1 MTKDTLKHLRNITP
15 GIIITVYFAVLG
27 QITGLWN
34 FPVPNLA
41 DIEKAPIPIIIGFL
55 YYVSPL
61 RDRINSAHHKYV
73 IELLR
78 SKLVDISVLPDNR
91 NLYPWNLVKSIFY
104 NLIDNDKS
112 LTIIAGSAYD
122 NGYIWTTF
130 ADLTVL
136 SLGFSFVCVVMF
148 YFDVNSAMIAFVTF
162 LLWSL
167 VCHFGSIVTTK
178 KQVAIGDQQ
187 LAVIKT
193 LYADK
198 VREFF
203 DGLTK

>member
-1 MTKDTLKHLRNITP
+1 
-15 GIIITVYFAVLG
+15 
-27 QITGLWN
+27 
-34 FPVPNLA
+34 
-41 DIEKAPIPIIIGFL
+41 
-55 YYVSPL
+55 
-61 RDRINSAHHKYV
+61 
-73 IELLR
+73 
-78 SKLVDISVLPDNR
+78 
-91 NLYPWNLVKSIFY
+91 VKSIFY

-178 KQVAIGDQQ
+178 KQAAIGDQQ

>member
-15 GIIITVYFAVLG
+15 GIIVTVYFVVLG

-34 FPVPNLA
+34 FPVPKLS
-41 DIEKAPIPIIIGFL
+41 DLDKTPIPIIIGYL
-55 YYVSPL
+55 YYISPL
-61 RDRINSAHHKYV
+61 RDRINSVHHKYI

-78 SKLVDISVLPDNR
+78 SKLVAISDYPDNP
-91 NLYPWNLVKSIFY
+91 NLYTWSVVKSIFY
-104 NLIDNDKS
+104 NLVDNDKS
-112 LTIIAGSAYD
+112 LSIIAGSAYN

-136 SLGFSFVCVVMF
+136 SLCFAFVCVVMF

-162 LLWSL
+162 ILWSL
-167 VCHFGSIVTTK
+167 ICHVGSIVTTK
-178 KQVAIGDQQ
+178 KQIAIGDEQ

-193 LYADK
+193 MYADK

-203 DGLTK
+203 DGLAK

>member
-78 SKLVDISVLPDNR
+78 SKLVDISGLPDNR
-91 NLYPWNLVKSIFY
+91 NLYPWNLVKSIF
-104 NLIDNDKS
+104 
-112 LTIIAGSAYD
+112 TI
-122 NGYIWTTF
+122 
-130 ADLTVL
+130 
-136 SLGFSFVCVVMF
+136 
-148 YFDVNSAMIAFVTF
+148 
-162 LLWSL
+162 
-167 VCHFGSIVTTK
+167 
-178 KQVAIGDQQ
+178 
-187 LAVIKT
+187 
-193 LYADK
+193 
-198 VREFF
+198 
-203 DGLTK
+203 

>member
-78 SKLVDISVLPDNR
+78 SKLVDISGLPDNR